1 MRKREERK
9 PNISAVIAQIRA
21 AKRSTENSA
30 NTEPAIGKRSTE
42 SSGNIGHVA
51 APLYVKD
58 TKIYISNDIT
68 IDTPVYYWEIGARLP
83 EPPLAF
89 TIKLKHNGEWIEYKR
104 LYCGFDIETT
114 NVNEKD
120 RHLAFMYHWQFC
132 IASGTDGFVMMGRTW
147 PEFLD
152 FMEQLRARYD
162 LNDNSRLI
170 CWIANAGFEFQ
181 FMRKYFDWDPEDFFA
196 REERH
201 PMKARTGGFEFH
213 EALTISGGSLAQ
225 LAKDYTHT
233 QKLKG
238 DLDYSIPRNSS
249 TLLSVQEQDYCI
261 NDVVILAE
269 WSRFIFDN
277 YIIKDKRIPLTKTGI
292 LRSETRMQLEAD
304 KGRNGAA
311 AYRQLIYEAFPDEE
325 TYNTWFHYL
334 FRGGYVHSNCLM
346 SGFTIYGADG
356 YDITS
361 SYPKEMLFEAEYP
374 LTPFVKCDFN
384 PELLKTKCCIM
395 TVRFKDIRRRWAHSI
410 ESKSK
415 VIEIANS
422 KKTYC
427 VYDNGRIAQA
437 GSLTVMLTSIDWELY
452 NLFYTWDGVEILDFY
467 TAEKGFLPLFIRKT
481 LAKYYKLKAQLKKS
495 GKQDT
500 PEYIIAKQK
509 VNSFFGMMVTRIE
522 LDKISYNN
530 LRDMWDVS
538 EKALDFGEEIK
549 SMFLLPQWG
558 IWVTALGRRSLLT
571 VTAAVT
577 EAIGDG
583 SGDNGAGVIYNDTDS
598 IKVYDPDGKAR
609 EIIERYNE
617 QIEAKRAAARLT
629 SPEFGGLG
637 QYDFEVHYDR
647 FKTLGAKRYLTE
659 EHGKVK
665 ATIAGLP
672 KQSILKADGD
682 PFELFDMDGMLL
694 DADVSLKK
702 TISYNDE
709 PSEAYVNGELMHEE
723 SSAGIYDI
731 SFTMNLDKAYYAI
744 ITAGLTERVRKYGD

>member
-1 MRKREERK
+1 MLGDGLK
-9 PNISAVIAQIRA
+9 
-21 AKRSTENSA
+21 
-30 NTEPAIGKRSTE
+30 
-42 SSGNIGHVA
+42 
-51 APLYVKD
+51 YVK
-58 TKIYISNDIT
+58 TVPVYISPDIT
-68 IDTPVYYWEIGARLP
+68 IDAPVYYWSVGAKLP
-83 EPPLAF
+83 ELPLSF
-89 TIKLKHNGEWIEYKR
+89 TAKLKHNGEWIDYRR
-104 LYCGFDIETT
+104 LYSGFDIETT
-114 NVNEKD
+114 NVTKD
-120 RHLAFMYHWQFC
+120 DKHLAFMYHWQFALC
-132 IASGTDGFVMMGRTW
+132 SGTEGFVIMGRSW

-152 FMEQLRARYD
+152 FMVQMRKGYD
-162 LNDNSRLI
+162 LNDNNRLI
-170 CWIANAGFEFQ
+170 VWIANAGFEFQ
-181 FMRKYFDWDPEDFFA
+181 FMRKYFDWDSEDFFA

-201 PMKARTGGFEFH
+201 PMKMRAGGFEFH

-225 LAKDYTHT
+225 LAKDYTTT

-238 DLDYSIPRNSS
+238 DLDYDIARNSA
-249 TLLSVQEQDYCI
+249 TPLTEQETDYCI

-277 YIIKDKRIPLTKTGI
+277 YIVKDKRIPLTKTGI

-304 KGRNGAA
+304 KGRNGFAE
-311 AYRQLIYEAFPDEE
+311 YRRLIYEAFPDEE
-325 TYNTWFHYL
+325 NYNKWFRYL

-346 SGFTIYGADG
+346 SGFTIEGADG

-374 LTPFVKCDFN
+374 LTQFVETKYN

-395 TVRFKDIRRRWAHSI
+395 TVRFTNIRRRWAHSI

-415 VIEIANS
+415 VIEIGDRLR
-422 KKTYC
+422 TYC
-427 VYDNGRIAQA
+427 VYDNGRVAQA
-437 GSLTVMLTSIDWELY
+437 GYLTVMLTNIDWDLY
-452 NLFYTWDGVEILDFY
+452 KLFYTWENAEILEFY
-467 TAEKGFLPLFIRKT
+467 TAEKGYLPLFIRKT

-522 LDKISYNN
+522 LDKISYSN
-530 LRDMWDVS
+530 LRDEWEVA

-571 VTAAVT
+571 VTAAIT

-609 EIIERYNE
+609 QVIEEYNR
-617 QIEAKRAAARLT
+617 QIEAKRAAAHLT
-629 SPEFGGLG
+629 SPEFDGLG
-637 QYDFEVHYDR
+637 QYDFEAHYDR

-672 KQSILKADGD
+672 KQAVLKVEGD
-682 PFELFDMDGMLL
+682 PFELFDMDGMQLE
-694 DADVSLKK
+694 ADVSLKK

-709 PSEAYVNGELMHEE
+709 PSDAYVNGELMHEE

-731 SFTMNLDKAYYAI
+731 GFTMNLDKAYYSI